1 MLVARFTFMMNI
13 VRIKMMVYRLSISN
27 SVYTYEK
34 NCEKSPQ
41 AAKILENFDKFGDF

>member
-1 MLVARFTFMMNI
+1 MMNI
-13 VRIKMMVYRLSISN
+13 VRIKMMVYILSISN
-27 SVYTYEK
+27 TVYTYEK